1 MQNVLFSALHL
12 LGLGVGL
19 GAVYARGRAFRA
31 RDLEAAFHADNWWG
45 IASILW
51 VGSGLYRAFG
61 GIEKGSAYYL
71 ANHYFHAK
79 MGIFLLVALLELWP
93 MVTLIR
99 LRIQKSRGMAVDP
112 AVLGSFV
119 WINHVELLA
128 VLILPF
134 IAAAMA
140 RGYGM

>member
-12 LGLGVGL
+12 LGLGIGL

-31 RDLEAAFHADNWWG
+31 RDLEAAFVADNWWG
-45 IASILW
+45 IAAILW
-51 VGSGLYRAFG
+51 LGTGLYRAFG

-71 ANHYFHAK
+71 ANHFFHAK
-79 MGIFLLVALLELWP
+79 MGIFLLLALVELWP

-99 LRIQKSRGMAVDP
+99 MRIAKSRGAAVDP
-112 AVLGSFV
+112 ESLGRFV
-119 WINHVELLA
+119 RVNDLEVAGL
-128 VLILPF
+128 VILPF
-134 IAAAMA
+134 LAAAMA

>member
-1 MQNVLFSALHL
+1 MQNVVFSAIHL

-31 RDLEAAFHADNWWG
+31 RDLDAAFHADNWWG
-45 IASILW
+45 VASILW
-51 VGSGLYRAFG
+51 LSSGLYRAFG
-61 GIEKGSAYYL
+61 GIEKGTAYYL

-79 MGIFLLVALLELWP
+79 MGIFVLVVLLELWP

-99 LRIQKSRGMAVDP
+99 LRIAKAKGQAIDP
-112 AVLGSFV
+112 QVLGRFV
-119 WINHVELLA
+119 LVNDVELAA
-128 VLILPF
+128 VVILPF
-134 IAAAMA
+134 LAAAMA

>member
-1 MQNVLFSALHL
+1 MQNVVFSAVHL
-12 LGLGVGL
+12 LALGVGL

-45 IASILW
+45 IASLLW
-51 VGSGLYRAFG
+51 LGSGLYRAFG

-79 MGIFLLVALLELWP
+79 MGLFLLVVLLELWP

-99 LRIQKSRGMAVDP
+99 LRIQKSKGAAVDP
-112 AVLGSFV
+112 EILGRFV
-119 WINHVELLA
+119 RINDLEVIG
-128 VLILPF
+128 VVILPF
-134 IAAAMA
+134 LAAAMA